1 MARNYHAYKM
11 REARKQRPTPAV
23 TQANNMGASMLDN
36 MYKYV
41 QSGGQSLYSLLRD
54 KGQVVIDPMR
64 TADEKLRD
72 VIRNNTGANLTVD
85 ETPLEGLAL
94 IARMKRGAAK
104 ALTSEPAQRA
114 RDFLSEDPVQG
125 MDQTRL
131 VGTTAARWS
140 LPLAGTGL
148 GVMGVA
154 SVMDNPGDEQEQGQ
168 LTIPG
173 NTQENKENN
182 NAAALAALT
191 VALTGGG
198 AATYGSLN
206 SDLGPTDMT
215 PYDMD
220 TMGLGEQVRPPSG
233 RRRRY

>member
-11 REARKQRPTPAV
+11 QQRRKPRPTPAV
-23 TQANNMGASMLDN
+23 AQANSMGASMLDN
-36 MYKYV
+36 MFKYV
-41 QSGGQSLYSLLRD
+41 QSGGESVYRMLRD

-72 VIRNNTGANLTVD
+72 MIRNNTGANLTVD
-85 ETPLEGLAL
+85 DSQLEGMAL
-94 IARMKRGAAK
+94 VARMKRGAAR
-104 ALTSEPAQRA
+104 ALTSDPVNRA
-114 RDFLSEDPVQG
+114 RNFLSEDPVQG
-125 MDQTRL
+125 MDQTRVAASA
-131 VGTTAARWS
+131 VGRWS
-140 LPLAGTGL
+140 LPVAGTGL

-191 VALTGGG
+191 FALTGGG
-198 AATYGSLN
+198 AVGYGALN
-206 SDLGPTDMT
+206 SDLGPTDMS
-215 PYDMD
+215 PYDID
-220 TMGLGEQVRPPSG
+220 TMGLGDQVMPPRRRG
-233 RRRRY
+233 RRY